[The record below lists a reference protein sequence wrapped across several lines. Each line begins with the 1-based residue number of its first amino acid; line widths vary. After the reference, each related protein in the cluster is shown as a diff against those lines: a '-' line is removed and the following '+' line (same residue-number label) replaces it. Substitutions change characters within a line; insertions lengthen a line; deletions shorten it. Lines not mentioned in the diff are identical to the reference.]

1 MAKQQTFK
9 WIGTLLG
16 PITRRSSAKFF
27 PGSREYWEQRYETG
41 DDSGLGSYG
50 QLAAF
55 KAEVIND
62 FVKRKH
68 IQSVLEFGCGD
79 GNQLSLAQYPSYI
92 GLDVA
97 PKAIEMCVERFEK
110 DPTKSFFLYSSQ
122 HFKDR
127 SGILSADL
135 TMSLDVIFH
144 LVEDDIF
151 QAYMRHLFAA
161 ATKYVIVYAS
171 DDERPDPGAHVRHR
185 QFTSWIET
193 NLPEWQ
199 LIDQIQNPHQD
210 LAAAVADFYIYERTA
225 D

>member
-1 MAKQQTFK
+1 MVKQQTFK
-9 WIGTLLG
+9 MIATLLG
-16 PITRRSSAKFF
+16 PITRRSSANLF
-27 PGSREYWEQRYETG
+27 PGSRDYWEQRYETG

-50 QLAAF
+50 QLAEF

-62 FVKRKH
+62 FVQRKE

-97 PKAIEMCVERFEK
+97 PKAIEMCVERFGN
-110 DPTKSFFLYSSQ
+110 DPTKSFFLYSSE
-122 HFKDR
+122 HFVDR
-127 SGILSADL
+127 AGILSAEL

-151 QAYMRHLFAA
+151 EAYMRHLFAA

-171 DDERPDPGAHVRHR
+171 NDERPDPGVHVRHR
-185 QFTSWIET
+185 QFTSWIGT

-199 LIDQIQNPHQD
+199 LIDQVRNPHHD
-210 LAAAVADFYIYERTA
+210 LAGAVSDFYIYERTA